1 METTDLKSF
10 FTAIIMGV
18 IHIATESID
27 DQIKNRG
34 LDIAELRQSSE
45 LLSIKKTMKILG
57 L

>member
-10 FTAIIMGV
+10 FTAIIMEV

-27 DQIKNRG
+27 DQIKTRG